1 MGMTADDYLAQLQ
14 ALLPQGPAWP
24 RDAGATLT
32 KLLHAMA
39 DELARVDGRAAQLI
53 EEADPR
59 TTAELLADW
68 ERVAGLPDSCVTA
81 AQTTAQR
88 RAALHARLTTLG
100 GQNVSYFIALA
111 ASLGYTVTIT
121 EFRLHTVEDDVEYP
135 LYGHPWQFAWQINAP
150 LNTVGTLSVTDTV
163 ADPLAWWGNELLE
176 CVIRRLKPAHTHTLF
191 AYS

>member
-1 MGMTADDYLAQLQ
+1 MGMTTDDYLAQLQ

-32 KLLHAMA
+32 KLLRAMA
-39 DELARVDGRAAQLI
+39 DELARVDSRAGQLI
-53 EEADPR
+53 DETDPR

-176 CVIRRLKPAHTHTLF
+176 CVIRRLKPAHTHVLF

>member
-32 KLLHAMA
+32 RLLHSMA
-39 DELARVDGRAAQLI
+39 DELARVDSRAAQLI
-53 EEADPR
+53 EETDPR
-59 TTAELLADW
+59 TTTELLNDW
-68 ERVAGLPDSCVTA
+68 ERVAGLPDTCVTA
-81 AQTTAQR
+81 AQATAQR
-88 RAALHARLTTLG
+88 RGALHARLTTLG

>member
-32 KLLHAMA
+32 KLLQAMA
-39 DELARVDGRAAQLI
+39 DELARIDGRAAQLI

-59 TTAELLADW
+59 TTDELLADW

-81 AQTTAQR
+81 AQSTAQR
-88 RAALHARLTTLG
+88 RAALHAKLTTLG
-100 GQNVSYFIALA
+100 GQSTAYFIALA

-121 EFRLHTVEDDVEYP
+121 EFHLHTVEDDVNYP
-135 LYGHPWQFAWQINAP
+135 LYGHPWRFAWQVNAP
-150 LNTVGTLSVTDTV
+150 QNTVGTLSVTDTV

-176 CVIRRLKPAHTHTLF
+176 CVIRRLKPAHTHVLF